1 MADTIVRLFDR
12 PADALRAVDRL
23 KAMDVNES
31 DISIVAN
38 NREGWY
44 DDKGIHHDRLAGSRD
59 GMKRDGMK
67 DDYLDGKDDR
77 VEGAGKGATT
87 GGLIGG
93 GAGLLAGLG
102 MLAIP
107 GLGPVVAAGWLAS
120 TAAGAAIGAATGGIV
135 GGIVGALT
143 DEGVD
148 KKDAEVY
155 AENIRRGGAVVIVR
169 NHEKQRREIET
180 ALSDYSSAD
189 AGVRGD
195 YYRSSG
201 WDGYDA
207 AAPDFD
213 LTEIEAERARAA
225 AYRPMPR

>member
-12 PADALRAVDRL
+12 PADALRAVKRL
-23 KAMDVNES
+23 KAMGVNES
-31 DISIVAN
+31 DISLVAN

-44 DDKGIHHDRLAGSRD
+44 DKDGINNDRLGD
-59 GMKRDGMK
+59 KRRGMK
-67 DDYLDGKDDR
+67 DDDNDGKDDR

-87 GGLIGG
+87 GGVIGA

-120 TAAGAAIGAATGGIV
+120 TAAGAAVGAATGGIL
-135 GGIVGALT
+135 GGVVGALT
-143 DEGVD
+143 HEGVD
-148 KKDAEVY
+148 KEDAHVY
-155 AENIRRGGAVVIVR
+155 AESIRRGGAVVVVR

-189 AGVRGD
+189 AGARGD
-195 YYRSSG
+195 YYRSNG
-201 WDGYDA
+201 WSGYDD

-213 LTEIEAERARAA
+213 LDQMEDERARAA
-225 AYRPMPR
+225 AFRPLPR

>member
-23 KAMDVNES
+23 KTMEINDDN
-31 DISIVAN
+31 ISIVAN

-44 DDKGIHHDRLAGSRD
+44 DDKGIRHDRLSYGDDRVR
-59 GMKRDGMK
+59 GKK
-67 DDYLDGKDDR
+67 DDDLDGKDDR
-77 VEGAGKGATT
+77 LEGAGDGATA

-120 TAAGAAIGAATGGIV
+120 TAAGAAIGAATGGII

-143 DEGVD
+143 HEGVD
-148 KKDAEVY
+148 KRDAEVY
-155 AENIRRGGAVVIVR
+155 AESIRRGGAVVVVR
-169 NHEKQRREIET
+169 NHGAKRREIEQ
-180 ALSDYSSAD
+180 ALSDYTSAD
-189 AGVRGD
+189 AGLRGD

-201 WDGYDA
+201 WAGYDDAAADYDA
-207 AAPDFD
+207 AQ
-213 LTEIEAERARAA
+213 IESERAKTA
-225 AYRPMPR
+225 AYRPATRS

>member
-1 MADTIVRLFDR
+1 MADTIVRLFDH

-23 KAMDVNES
+23 KSMGFNES

-44 DDKGIHHDRLAGSRD
+44 DDKGIHHDRLAGSR
-59 GMKRDGMK
+59 KGMK
-67 DDYLDGKDDR
+67 DDDLNGKDDR
-77 VEGAGKGATT
+77 VEGAGAGATT

-120 TAAGAAIGAATGGIV
+120 TAAGAAVGAATGGIV

-143 DEGVD
+143 HEGVD

-169 NHEKQRREIET
+169 NHEKQRPEIEA
-180 ALSDYSSAD
+180 ALSEHRAAD
-189 AGVRGD
+189 TGMRGD
-195 YYRSSG
+195 YYRSNG
-201 WDGYDA
+201 WAGYDA
-207 AAPDFD
+207 GAPDFE
-213 LTEIEAERARAA
+213 LSEIERERARAA
-225 AYRPMPR
+225 AYKPMPR